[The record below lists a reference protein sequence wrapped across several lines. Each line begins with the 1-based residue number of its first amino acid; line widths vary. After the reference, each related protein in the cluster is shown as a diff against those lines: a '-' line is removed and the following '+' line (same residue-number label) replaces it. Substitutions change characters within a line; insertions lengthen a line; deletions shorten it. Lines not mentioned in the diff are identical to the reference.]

1 VQSNGIALALHGE
14 VQHGA
19 SQLIRGFIIADR
31 LERQPRFH
39 QKLPLFE
46 TQAVARRFFLA
57 TNRCLFSAV
66 TKSAC
71 ISRGILCRRISRPV
85 GVGRRLT
92 PKMMRWGLLPHWVK
106 DENGQDQML
115 ILVFVSV
122 MAAMPTV
129 LISLLLETQLAG
141 GSPLLFHL

>member
-1 VQSNGIALALHGE
+1 
-14 VQHGA
+14 
-19 SQLIRGFIIADR
+19 
-31 LERQPRFH
+31 
-39 QKLPLFE
+39 
-46 TQAVARRFFLA
+46 
-57 TNRCLFSAV
+57 
-66 TKSAC
+66 
-71 ISRGILCRRISRPV
+71 
-85 GVGRRLT
+85 
-92 PKMMRWGLLPHWVK
+92 MMRWGLLPHWVK